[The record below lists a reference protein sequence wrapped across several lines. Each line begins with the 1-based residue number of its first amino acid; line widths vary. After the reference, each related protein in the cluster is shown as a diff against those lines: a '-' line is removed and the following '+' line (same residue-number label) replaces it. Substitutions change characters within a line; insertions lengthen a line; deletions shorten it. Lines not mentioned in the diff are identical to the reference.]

1 MHRFI
6 SPRLLIL
13 MAFLLVLEYGLSPFF
28 LFLKGRLD
36 FLYLVILDYAFFG
49 SWERLPF
56 FSLGVGLFRDFL
68 GGHLFGIQA
77 LSFALTGYLL
87 SLGVQ
92 KLERDNLWVRLG
104 MSFLFVGLTETLSLG
119 LAGWLETSKG
129 FSLDL
134 MGTVFLTTFY
144 TTALAPGFFW
154 FTNRWFR
161 RTPFLKQYELF

>member
-6 SPRLLIL
+6 SARLLIL
-13 MAFLLVLEYGLSPFF
+13 ITLLLILEYALSPFF
-28 LFLKGRLD
+28 LFLKGRPDL
-36 FLYLVILDYAFFG
+36 LYLVVLDYAFFNP
-49 SWERLPF
+49 WERIPF
-56 FSLGVGLFRDFL
+56 FSLGVGLLRDFL
-68 GGHLFGIQA
+68 GGHLFGIET
-77 LSFALTGYLL
+77 LSFTLTGYLL

-104 MSFLFVGLTETLSLG
+104 MGFLFVGMTEMLSLR

-144 TTALAPGFFW
+144 TIALAPGFFW
-154 FTNRWFR
+154 LTNRWFR
-161 RTPFLKQYELF
+161 RLPLLKQYELF